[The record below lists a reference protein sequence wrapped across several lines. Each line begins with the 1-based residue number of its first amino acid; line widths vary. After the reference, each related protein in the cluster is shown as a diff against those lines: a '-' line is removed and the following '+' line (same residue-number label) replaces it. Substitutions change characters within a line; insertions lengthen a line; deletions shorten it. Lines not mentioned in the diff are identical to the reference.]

1 MHNTTAR
8 LRYSGAAQLF
18 HWLSV
23 FLVGMAWILG
33 LLGDDFPKGQP
44 RHTAE
49 FIHVSAGEIIL
60 ALLLL
65 RLLWRFV
72 SPPPPEEASPLGP
85 WVDLGA
91 KLTHLALYALLLAVP
106 LIGVVTLFAGGEALP
121 LFGLGEIASPWA
133 RDRAFKHTM
142 KEIHEVL
149 AHGLIVL
156 ATLHAGA
163 GLAHHF
169 VFRDRVLQRML
180 PRFLL

>member
-1 MHNTTAR
+1 MRDTEAR
-8 LRYSGAAQLF
+8 LRYSGAAQIF

-23 FLVGMAWILG
+23 FLVGTAWILG
-33 LLGDDFPKGQP
+33 FLRDEFPKGPP

-85 WVDLGA
+85 WVNLAA
-91 KLTHLALYALLLAVP
+91 KFAHLAIYALLLLVPAV
-106 LIGVVTLFAGGEALP
+106 GVATLFAGGEALP
-121 LFGLGEIASPWA
+121 LFGLGEIASPWV
-133 RDRAFKHTM
+133 RDRAFKHSL
-142 KEIHEVL
+142 KELHEVL
-149 AHGLIVL
+149 AHGLIML

-163 GLAHHF
+163 ALAHHF
-169 VFRDRVLQRML
+169 LLRDRVLQRML
-180 PRFLL
+180 PPVFR